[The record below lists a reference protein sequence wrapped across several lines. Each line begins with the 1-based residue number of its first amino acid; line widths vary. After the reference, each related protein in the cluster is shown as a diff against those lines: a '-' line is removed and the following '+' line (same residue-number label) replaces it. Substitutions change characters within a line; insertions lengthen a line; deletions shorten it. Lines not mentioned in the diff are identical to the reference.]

1 MVLADPPTYDA
12 TWEWNRNVTVQ
23 TIWSTWTEG
32 TNNSSLGETY
42 LKFSNGQ
49 VCYIALA
56 DAHLLSLAMMV
67 RAQNLPGEFVC
78 VKDSSRVMDGLPARR
93 LHRIKF

>member
-1 MVLADPPTYDA
+1 M
-12 TWEWNRNVTVQ
+12 Q

-32 TNNSSLGETY
+32 TNTSSLGETY

-49 VCYIALA
+49 VCYISLA
-56 DAHLLSLAMMV
+56 DAHLLSLAMMM
-67 RAQNLPGEFVC
+67 RAQNLAGEFVC
-78 VKDSSRVMDGLPARR
+78 VKDSSRGVDGFQARR